1 MKDLFRMSEQQLG
14 RPLRHIEQK
23 SLVWM
28 HDGNNIGSEIILTV
42 LLYCK
47 SIDKCSVNYAESII
61 TQWWNEGIHTLT
73 QVNDAINDMEYRRS
87 FTGHI
92 QKAFEMHRKPTTKQ
106 QEFIDMWQDKKI
118 PMELIVYAYEKTVES
133 TGKLVFEYL
142 PRSQRSLGCR
152 TLMPLRSSPP
162 ACSVFPPADQASA
175 QVSMGH
181 GQIPPSYVDIP
192 YTLLI
197 APFSIMPTMVGSAL
211 WSLCNALLLY
221 FAIKKLEFEKWKTAI
236 IIWLSYNGLYLS
248 VVTQQYNAA
257 VAAFILFTFIL
268 VERKKDFWAALMIV
282 LGTLTK
288 IYGIVGLAFFLF
300 SKRKLYFLWG
310 ILFWAFV
317 LFVVPMFY
325 TSPQYVFDSYKEWV
339 SILEVKNDVNE
350 LSFYQNISLLGMV
363 RKITHAVEYSDMWL
377 IIPGIVLFLLPYLRI
392 GQYENRNFRLSFLAS
407 VLLFMVLFSTGTEE
421 CGYVGALIGV
431 GIWYVSTPTYKKSF
445 VLNTCLLLFCFVL
458 TAASSSSILFSK
470 HFRTEYITSFALK
483 ALPCAIIWF
492 KIIWEQLTQDYT
504 SRTPTPFLHKK
515 DDERIDV
522 ILPCYNPHEGWEQQL
537 IEKHKE
543 LEGMLNGYNI
553 RFIVVNDGSKR
564 GFTEEAVLRLTNNL
578 PNTIIVDNKIN
589 QGKGA
594 AVRDGI
600 AHSDSELA
608 LYTDYDFPYKI
619 ESVCQ
624 VIKYLEEGYDV
635 VVANRNHTYY
645 SQLSTRRKLASHA
658 SRFLNFMLLGLT
670 HTDTQGGLKGFNCKG
685 KAFLASTR
693 IKQFLFD
700 TEFIYKASL
709 DDTTFIK
716 EVPVDL
722 RGEVMLPDMKKGV
735 FVNELKNLL
744 MICWRG

>member
-1 MKDLFRMSEQQLG
+1 MKDIIRFIL
-14 RPLRHIEQK
+14 K
-23 SLVWM
+23 LVQNPIVLAILWF
-28 HDGNNIGSEIILTV
+28 GVAIRGFWVSWTEGLANNYLIFS
-42 LLYCK
+42 
-47 SIDKCSVNYAESII
+47 
-61 TQWWNEGIHTLT
+61 
-73 QVNDAINDMEYRRS
+73 RS
-87 FTGHI
+87 FFHALEQTPLYVEYPKEYFDLFLYG
-92 QKAFEMHRKPTTKQ
+92 
-106 QEFIDMWQDKKI
+106 I
-118 PMELIVYAYEKTVES
+118 P
-133 TGKLVFEYL
+133 F
-142 PRSQRSLGCR
+142 
-152 TLMPLRSSPP
+152 
-162 ACSVFPPADQASA
+162 
-175 QVSMGH
+175 
-181 GQIPPSYVDIP
+181 
-192 YTLLI
+192 TLLI

-288 IYGIVGLAFFLF
+288 IYGVVGLAFFLF

-310 ILFWAFV
+310 ILFWGLV

-325 TSPQYVFDSYKEWV
+325 TSPQYVFDSYKEWI
-339 SILEVKNDVNE
+339 SILVVKDDVNE

-377 IIPGIVLFLLPYLRI
+377 IIPGIVLFLLPYFRI

-492 KIIWEQLTQDYT
+492 KIIREQLTQDYT